1 MARPGASLILSPD
14 ESQAL
19 RALAAAAASPPPLVR
34 AARIL
39 LLLAEGRSG
48 VAIARELAVS
58 PQTVCA
64 WRMRFRQRRL
74 AALELPTAAVQAS
87 APAGDPSPQP
97 VTLQRIA
104 ALVGVHKS
112 TVHRVLQHGGADDSP
127 LAQRIRIAAYELGY
141 RPGAA
146 YAVRQ
151 GVRRRFRPGDARR
164 QVLCFLPACTF
175 RSPYHLRLWTGITD
189 ILADSGLDLLLR
201 LAGGLIDR
209 QLPAAVARGEVAAV
223 ITSDIPSW
231 LGVVQGMLAGQPAE
245 RRPALIGLL
254 SAIPGA
260 WSVHLDFHGLGRQV
274 MGHLLDLGH
283 RRIIAI
289 EERPELTAGFRA
301 ELAARGLD
309 PGALQVCHMVPDP
322 GTAEERLAGTL
333 RLLQAAQPQATAFL
347 APNDPIA
354 LLAVRHFTAQGL
366 TVPTAMSVVGFD
378 DTHAL
383 TGADGANLLT
393 SVALP
398 LEELGQAAAR
408 LAMDPGPVPRQVL
421 LPATFRVRAT
431 TARAPG

>member
-1 MARPGASLILSPD
+1 MARPGAALILGPD
-14 ESQAL
+14 ETQAL
-19 RALAAAAASPPPLVR
+19 RALAEGPASPPPLAR

-39 LLLAEGRSG
+39 LQLAEGRSG

-74 AALELPTAAVQAS
+74 AALELPAAV
-87 APAGDPSPQP
+87 APAAVAEDPAPQP

-112 TVHRVLQHGGADDSP
+112 TVHRVLQHGGEDDSP
-127 LAQRIRIAAYELGY
+127 LAQRVRIAACELGY

-151 GVRRRFRPGDARR
+151 GVRRHFRAGDARR
-164 QVLCFLPACTF
+164 QVLCFLPGCSF

-189 ILADSGLDLLLR
+189 ILADSGYDLLLR

-223 ITSDIPSW
+223 ITSDNPNW
-231 LGVVQGMLAGQPAE
+231 LGVVQGMLAGQAAE
-245 RRPALIGLL
+245 CRPALIGLL

-260 WSVHLDFHGLGRQV
+260 WSVHIDFHHLGRQV

-283 RRIIAI
+283 RRLIAI
-289 EERPELTAGFRA
+289 EERPEYTDGFRA
-301 ELAARGLD
+301 ELAARGFD
-309 PGALQVCHMVPDP
+309 PAGLLACHMVAGP
-322 GTAEERLAGTL
+322 GSMEDRLAATL
-333 RLLQAAQPQATAFL
+333 RRLQAGQPGATAFL

-354 LLAVRHFTAQGL
+354 LMAVGFFTAQGHA
-366 TVPTAMSVVGFD
+366 VPAAMSVVGFD

-383 TGADGANLLT
+383 PGPGGANRLT

-421 LPATFRVRAT
+421 LPGVFRLRDT
-431 TARAPG
+431 TARAPGC